1 MFLSAKFIYDTL
13 RPQDE
18 GDAQIGCGGDEML
31 YNSTIYHN
39 YIFSILSRK
48 QRMIRNVVRS
58 FIFLC
63 SLNYLEMTILCL
75 RVL

>member
-31 YNSTIYHN
+31 CMTVQ
-39 YIFSILSRK
+39 YINHKS
-48 QRMIRNVVRS
+48 
-58 FIFLC
+58 
-63 SLNYLEMTILCL
+63 
-75 RVL
+75 